1 MSAHEIRL
9 LTRREV
15 ERRTGLSRATIYRK
29 RKEGKFP
36 EPVLVYPYVMR
47 WCERDI
53 TAWIQSRLDAD
64 GDATK

>member
-1 MSAHEIRL
+1 MSTQEMRL

-36 EPVLVYPYVMR
+36 EPVLVYPYVLR
-47 WCERDI
+47 WRERDI
-53 TAWIQSRLDAD
+53 TAWIESRLDGD
-64 GDATK
+64 G